1 MYQKQFVQRFFSPIE
16 GVHGL
21 LRAPLISARL
31 IHFHT
36 ALRRSHFTAEKLSG
50 STLGLKWDPSHCG
63 PLEFA

>member
-1 MYQKQFVQRFFSPIE
+1 MYQKQFVQQFFFHIE
-16 GVHGL
+16 GA

-36 ALRRSHFTAEKLSG
+36 ALRRSHFTDEGLGG
-50 STLGLKWDPSHCG
+50 STLGLKWDPSLCG

>member
-1 MYQKQFVQRFFSPIE
+1 MYQKQFVQQFFFPIE
-16 GVHGL
+16 VVHAS
-21 LRAPLISARL
+21 LRASLISARL

-36 ALRRSHFTAEKLSG
+36 ALRRSHFTAEELSG